1 MQNGVS
7 RTIRKRRNGI
17 LFVSE
22 FFLKMATIKID
33 DVEYDSDNLS
43 ETAKAQVISLQF
55 CQAEINRIKSQL
67 AVYQTAAAGY
77 TSALKSELDN

>member
-1 MQNGVS
+1 MGLTALYTCYSLKYV
-7 RTIRKRRNGI
+7 TK
-17 LFVSE
+17 E
-22 FFLKMATIKID
+22 FFKKMATIKID
-33 DVEYDSDNLS
+33 DVEYDSDKLS
-43 ETAKAQVISLQF
+43 ENAKAQVVSLQF

>member
-1 MQNGVS
+1 MGLPALYTCYSMKYVDC
-7 RTIRKRRNGI
+7 
-17 LFVSE
+17 E
-22 FFLKMATIKID
+22 FFLKMPTIKID

-43 ETAKAQVISLQF
+43 ETAKAQVVSLQF
-55 CQAEINRIKSQL
+55 CQAEINKIKSQL

>member
-1 MQNGVS
+1 MGLPALYTCYSLKYLN
-7 RTIRKRRNGI
+7 K
-17 LFVSE
+17 E

-43 ETAKAQVISLQF
+43 EKAKAQVVSLQF